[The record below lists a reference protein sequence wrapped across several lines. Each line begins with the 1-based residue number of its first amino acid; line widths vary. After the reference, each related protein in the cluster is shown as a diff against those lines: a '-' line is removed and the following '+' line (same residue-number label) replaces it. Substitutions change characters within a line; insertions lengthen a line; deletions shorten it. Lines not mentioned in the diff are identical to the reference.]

1 MALVQQ
7 MPVET
12 SVPKWIPPMAR
23 IVPPSRG
30 GYTTLE
36 HIAAFFSNSPTGAL
50 SNQSTTDDWVS
61 SGNFVTSRGELRKAR
76 SFPKVKHDEPK
87 KPCILA
93 ERQTLRKSKSV
104 RFADSQGLPLT
115 AVHPLTS
122 ADSSYTNNIIVPY
135 DDDDVFGD
143 VAPARKG
150 RPDVQKMSLHV
161 TAVCTQQLS
170 YTAAAAAAITTT
182 TTYIRKFNFAQP
194 GTEPDFF
201 ERVNS
206 QKVCLESLRS
216 ERRTLHGIVRLANI
230 AYEKSV
236 TVRWTVDKWQNYHES
251 RATYIPCSSD
261 GNTDSFAFELPINGE
276 DVEFAIRYQCN
287 GQDHW
292 DNNKGRNYVVYSSAP
307 QKECTGLVGY

>member
-1 MALVQQ
+1 MNEIENMALVQQ

-12 SVPKWIPPMAR
+12 NVHQWIAPMAR
-23 IVPPSRG
+23 IMPTPRG

-50 SNQSTTDDWVS
+50 SNQSTTDDWMS
-61 SGNFVTSRGELRKAR
+61 SPNLVGSSRGELRKAR

-104 RFADSQGLPLT
+104 RFADSQGLPLA

-122 ADSSYTNNIIVPY
+122 ADSSYTSNIIVPY
-135 DDDDVFGD
+135 DDDDAFGD
-143 VAPARKG
+143 IAPTRRG
-150 RPDVQKMSLHV
+150 RPDIQRSSLHV

-170 YTAAAAAAITTT
+170 YVPSSNV
-182 TTYIRKFNFAQP
+182 RRFNFAQP

-201 ERVNS
+201 DRVRS

-216 ERRTLHGIVRLANI
+216 ERRTLHGVVRVSNI

-236 TVRWTVDKWQNYHES
+236 SVRWTVDKWQNCHES

-261 GNTDSFAFELPINGE
+261 GQTDSFAFEMPVNGE

-287 GQDHW
+287 GQEHW
-292 DNNKGRNYVVYSSAP
+292 DNNKGRNYVVCSTL
-307 QKECTGLVGY
+307 QNE